1 MGLNNKGYGIHG
13 TNNQGS
19 VGHNVSH
26 GCIRMRKADVEQ
38 LFEIVKVGDV
48 VEMVAQPAPEMA
60 WIFGTT
66 ETVASAE

>member
-1 MGLNNKGYGIHG
+1 MGLSYKGYGIHG

-19 VGHNVSH
+19 IGHNVSH

-48 VEMVAQPAPEMA
+48 VEIVGGVFE
-60 WIFGTT
+60 
-66 ETVASAE
+66 SAESADSGE